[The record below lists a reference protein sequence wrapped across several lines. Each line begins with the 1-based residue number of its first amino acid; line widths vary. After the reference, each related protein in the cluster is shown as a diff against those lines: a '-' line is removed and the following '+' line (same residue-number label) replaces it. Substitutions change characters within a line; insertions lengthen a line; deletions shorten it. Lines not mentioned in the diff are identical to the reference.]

1 MERLNLP
8 TYLFK
13 IKSEGQRKFIFDS
26 IRKKYVVLTPEE
38 WVRQNF
44 IQYLINEKKY
54 PSSLIAIEMA
64 LTLNKLSKRTDI
76 VLFDRQ
82 GNPVIIVECK
92 SPKVKITQD
101 TFDQIARYNMK
112 LKVNYLIVTNG
123 ITHYCC
129 RMDYEKN
136 TYSFLKEIP
145 DYEGMNC

>member
-129 RMDYEKN
+129 RMDYEDN
-136 TYSFLKEIP
+136 TYSFLKDIP